1 MADRDAKKKRRTAR
15 LKKNRNINRNKPALK
30 FTIWERQA
38 MAYHA
43 KVMKGV
49 ETGEW
54 TLEEAKAE
62 LESASKD
69 AADNLAKQKAPEI
82 LVTVVE
88 QLILY
93 GSYEELQKAA
103 QRIEAA
109 KHDNKEG

>member
-15 LKKNRNINRNKPALK
+15 LKKARNISRNKPAPK

-38 MAYHA
+38 MDYHA
-43 KVMKGV
+43 RVMKGV
-49 ETGEW
+49 ENGDW

-69 AADNLAKQKAPEI
+69 AADNLAAQKAPEI

-93 GSYEELQKAA
+93 GSYEGLQAAA

-109 KHDNKEG
+109 KHDHKEG

>member
-15 LKKNRNINRNKPALK
+15 LKKARNMKRNQPARK
-30 FTIWERQA
+30 YTIWEQQA
-38 MAYHA
+38 MDYHA

-49 ETGEW
+49 ERGEW

-93 GSYEELQKAA
+93 GSYEGLQAAA
-103 QRIEAA
+103 QRIEKA
-109 KHDNKEG
+109 KHEQA